1 MSLVGEMIT
10 VQCEK
15 RNNRTAQKR
24 HLIGAGA
31 VGIRESFLEE
41 WTSEAGHERQ
51 KNLTEGGERHSWPEY
66 ESVQQD
72 HGGTKC
78 MVRSGGREDQ
88 RGCEAR

>member
-1 MSLVGEMIT
+1 ME
-10 VQCEK
+10 
-15 RNNRTAQKR
+15 
-24 HLIGAGA
+24 
-31 VGIRESFLEE
+31 FLE
-41 WTSEAGHERQ
+41 